1 MPFSVLTLPELL
13 LGELGPE
20 PGALLHAESVGERQQ
35 VGVGHWRDIEHRTTS
50 LGFCF
55 LAHWQAERQ
64 DFKARDGN
72 MIPSVLA
79 LLLTSHEPPKAEAL
93 WMHG

>member
-35 VGVGHWRDIEHRTTS
+35 VGVGYWIEDIERLTAS

-55 LAHWQAERQ
+55 LA
-64 DFKARDGN
+64 N
-72 MIPSVLA
+72 
-79 LLLTSHEPPKAEAL
+79 
-93 WMHG
+93 